1 MIELIRR
8 TEKDTKE
15 ESEKKAREKARAERR
30 DRAPAGKRMTLVV
43 DDDDDVEDADDT
55 HVID

>member
-30 DRAPAGKRMTLVV
+30 DRVPAGKRMTLVV